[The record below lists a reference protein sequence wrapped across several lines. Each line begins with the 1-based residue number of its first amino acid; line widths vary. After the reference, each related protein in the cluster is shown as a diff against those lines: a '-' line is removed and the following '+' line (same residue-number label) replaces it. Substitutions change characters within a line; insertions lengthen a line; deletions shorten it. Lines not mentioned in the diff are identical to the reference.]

1 MKKFLLALGIGFI
14 CIFVLN
20 FHFESTEA
28 ALASQ
33 VIRFHVLANSN
44 TDADQKLKLKVR
56 DRVINE
62 MNNLFDSNGDI
73 ALARCTVI
81 ENIDKIKAI
90 AKDEILKN
98 GCSYDVKVSLGSSDF
113 PTKNYGEIVLPAGTY
128 EALKIEIGSAEGQN
142 WWCVLFPPLCFVD
155 ESCVAY
161 DSEAAI
167 KLSESVGN
175 KNAPLLQNEKSPA
188 VKLKFKTYEIWQRGK
203 QRIAYKLGLK

>member
-98 GCSYDVKVSLGSSDF
+98 GYSYDVKVSLGSSDF

-142 WWCVLFPPLCFVD
+142 WWCVLFPSLCL
-155 ESCVAY
+155 SAA
-161 DSEAAI
+161 SEGGSIGTSLA
-167 KLSESVGN
+167 
-175 KNAPLLQNEKSPA
+175 
-188 VKLKFKTYEIWQRGK
+188 T
-203 QRIAYKLGLK
+203 LGLSGDQYRIITDSQNATYYVRFKILEVFEELVE